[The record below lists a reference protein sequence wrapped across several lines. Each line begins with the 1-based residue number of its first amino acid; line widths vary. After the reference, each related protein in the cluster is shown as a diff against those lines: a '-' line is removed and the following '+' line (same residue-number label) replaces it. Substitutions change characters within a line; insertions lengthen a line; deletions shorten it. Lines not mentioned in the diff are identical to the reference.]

1 MKTSKSRQHGVKK
14 SMKRRFKANT
24 ATILTWVLALIY
36 AFPILYM
43 LITGFKPEQQVAP
56 PTLTFTP
63 TLENYGA
70 VIKQDLL
77 LHSFNSV
84 LITIATVALT
94 ILLAIPAAYSL
105 VFGSLKNADGVY
117 YWFITTT
124 LLPAVAV
131 VIPIFLVF
139 NYTGLLD
146 SRLGLVL
153 LYTGAGVPLM
163 IWMVRTFFTDV
174 PYEII
179 EAADIDGCTRFTSF
193 FRIILPLVRG
203 GIFSTSLL
211 VFITTWNE
219 FFFAVNMTYSK
230 SATLPVYLN
239 RFLTQQ
245 GYFWAKMS
253 AASTLVVVIPV
264 ILGFFTQKTLVKGLT
279 LGAVKG

>member
-1 MKTSKSRQHGVKK
+1 MKTKQKK
-14 SMKRRFKANT
+14 ITRNFLINFS
-24 ATILTWVLALIY
+24 IWLVALLY
-36 AFPILYM
+36 AFPIIYM
-43 LITGFKPEQQVAP
+43 VMTGFKPEEMVAP
-56 PTLTFTP
+56 PKLLFTP
-63 TLENYGA
+63 TLENYQA
-70 VIKQDLL
+70 VISDELIT
-77 LHSFNSV
+77 HSVNSV
-84 LITIATVALT
+84 VITLATVLLT
-94 ILLAIPAAYSL
+94 VLLAVPAAFTL
-105 VFGSLKNADGVY
+105 VFGKLKNPDSYY

-131 VIPIFLVF
+131 IIPIFLAF
-139 NYTGLLD
+139 NFTGLLD
-146 SRLGLVL
+146 KQVGLIL

-163 IWMVRTFFTDV
+163 IWMVKTFFEDV

-193 FRIILPLVRG
+193 FKIILPLIKG
-203 GIFSTSLL
+203 GVFSTAML

-253 AASTLVVVIPV
+253 AAATIVVILPI
-264 ILGFFTQKTLVKGLT
+264 ILGFFTQKTLVRGLT
-279 LGAVKG
+279 VGAVKG

>member
-1 MKTSKSRQHGVKK
+1 
-14 SMKRRFKANT
+14 MKRSLSKRLRANT
-24 ATILTWVLALIY
+24 ATILTWVLALVY

-43 LITGFKPEQQVAP
+43 LIAGFKPEEMVAP
-56 PTLTFTP
+56 PSLSFTP
-63 TLENYGA
+63 TLENYDA
-70 VIKQDLL
+70 VISEDLM

-84 LITIATVALT
+84 FITIATVILT
-94 ILLAIPAAYSL
+94 ILLAVPAAYSL
-105 VFGSLKNADGVY
+105 VFGRLKSAEGIY

-131 VIPIFLVF
+131 IIPIFLAF

-146 SRLGLVL
+146 TKLGLVL

-193 FRIILPLVRG
+193 FRIILPLIKG
-203 GIFSTSLL
+203 GIFSTALL

-253 AASTLVVVIPV
+253 AASTLVVIIPV

>member
-1 MKTSKSRQHGVKK
+1 
-14 SMKRRFKANT
+14 MKRSVSRRLKANT
-24 ATILTWVLALIY
+24 ATILTWVLALLY

-43 LITGFKPEQQVAP
+43 LVTGFKPEEMVAP
-56 PTLTFTP
+56 PRLMFTP
-63 TLENYGA
+63 TLDNYDA
-70 VIKQDLL
+70 VISEDLM
-77 LHSFNSV
+77 LHSFSSV
-84 LITIATVALT
+84 FITIATVVLT
-94 ILLAIPAAYSL
+94 TLLAVPAAYSL
-105 VFGSLKNADGVY
+105 VYGNLKKAEGIY

-131 VIPIFLVF
+131 VIPIYLAYNFI
-139 NYTGLLD
+139 GLLD
-146 SRLGLVL
+146 SKIGLIL

-163 IWMVRTFFTDV
+163 IWMVKTFFTDV

-193 FRIILPLVRG
+193 FRIILPLIKG
-203 GIFSTSLL
+203 GVFSTALL

-253 AASTLVVVIPV
+253 AASTLVVVAPV

>member
-1 MKTSKSRQHGVKK
+1 
-14 SMKRRFKANT
+14 MKRLNRRRLKAGI
-24 ATILTWVLALIY
+24 ATILTWVLALLY
-36 AFPILYM
+36 AFPIIYM
-43 LITGFKPEQQVAP
+43 LITGFKPEELVAP
-56 PTLTFTP
+56 PRLAFTP
-63 TLENYGA
+63 TLENYDA
-70 VIKQDLL
+70 VIKQELL
-77 LHSFNSV
+77 RHSFNSV
-84 LITIATVALT
+84 FITTATVLFT
-94 ILLAIPAAYSL
+94 ILLAVPAAYSI
-105 VFGSLKNADGVY
+105 VFGSLKNADGIY
-117 YWFITTT
+117 FWFITTT

-131 VIPIFLVF
+131 VIPIFLAF

-146 SRLGLVL
+146 TKIGLVL

-163 IWMVRTFFTDV
+163 IWMVRTFFSDV
-174 PYEII
+174 PYEIL

-193 FRIILPLVRG
+193 FRIILPLIKG
-203 GIFSTSLL
+203 GIFSTALL